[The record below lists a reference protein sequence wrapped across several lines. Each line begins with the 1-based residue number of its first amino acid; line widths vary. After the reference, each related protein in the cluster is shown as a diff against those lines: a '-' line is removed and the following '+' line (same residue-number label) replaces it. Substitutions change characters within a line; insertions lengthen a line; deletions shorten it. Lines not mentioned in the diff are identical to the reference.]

1 MFRISG
7 RMDKEEGMGGRIVT
21 VAMAITLSLGTL
33 LPLLAL
39 PALPGALAG
48 EGTVALKLGGQYC
61 NFYLGD
67 VKKALMKVPG
77 VKGVSFDQSGSTVV
91 VTEDPGKVS
100 AGKLIRTI
108 RGVHG
113 EAWSCDAKKAD

>member
-1 MFRISG
+1 
-7 RMDKEEGMGGRIVT
+7 
-21 VAMAITLSLGTL
+21 
-33 LPLLAL
+33 
-39 PALPGALAG
+39 
-48 EGTVALKLGGQYC
+48 
-61 NFYLGD
+61 
-67 VKKALMKVPG
+67 MKVPG